1 MQYEIKKGKEFRQ
14 SIVTIN
20 EYDDDNY
27 CDIFATKLKFTDEV
41 APKGIELTD
50 LSNDGDGSVVGW
62 IDGDTYKVSTQE
74 KGQKVIFNEDC
85 KSMFGMFEHEDFGE
99 IQRIFKEIDFAMI
112 DTSNVKD
119 MSEMF
124 HNCFDLKELNLSGF
138 NTSQVKYMN
147 EMFDC
152 CGNLRE
158 LDLSHFNTSN
168 VEDMNRM
175 FAWCE
180 RLTNLDLSGFDTS
193 NVKNMMGMF
202 LACEKMQKLNLSSF
216 DTSKV
221 TDMGNLFWR
230 CYGLESL
237 DLSSFDTSQVKY
249 MNGMFSSCFY
259 LKELDLIHFDTS
271 NVKDMSEM
279 FAWCGNLKDKQL
291 NNIYEEWL
299 ENQQNQVH
307 SNINPKNLKI
317 SKGKEMQKDK
327 GIDKE

>member
-138 NTSQVKYMN
+138 DTSQVYWSM
-147 EMFDC
+147 
-152 CGNLRE
+152 
-158 LDLSHFNTSN
+158 S
-168 VEDMNRM
+168 RM
-175 FAWCE
+175 FANCE
-180 RLTNLDLSGFDTS
+180 N
-193 NVKNMMGMF
+193 
-202 LACEKMQKLNLSSF
+202 
-216 DTSKV
+216 
-221 TDMGNLFWR
+221 
-230 CYGLESL
+230 LESL
-237 DLSSFDTSQVKY
+237 DLSSFDTTNY
-249 MNGMFSSCFY
+249 TRRH
-259 LKELDLIHFDTS
+259 E
-271 NVKDMSEM
+271 
-279 FAWCGNLKDKQL
+279 
-291 NNIYEEWL
+291 
-299 ENQQNQVH
+299 
-307 SNINPKNLKI
+307 
-317 SKGKEMQKDK
+317 
-327 GIDKE
+327 

>member
-1 MQYEIKKGKEFRQ
+1 MKYEMIKGEEFRQ

-99 IQRIFKEIDFAMI
+99 IQRMFKEIDFAMI

-138 NTSQVKYMN
+138 NTSKVEDMSRMFDRCRKLKELDLSNFDTSQVKYMN
-147 EMFDC
+147 EMFDW

-158 LDLSHFNTSN
+158 LDLSHFDTSN

-180 RLTNLDLSGFDTS
+180 RLTNLDLS
-193 NVKNMMGMF
+193 N
-202 LACEKMQKLNLSSF
+202 
-216 DTSKV
+216 
-221 TDMGNLFWR
+221 
-230 CYGLESL
+230 
-237 DLSSFDTSQVKY
+237 FDTSQVKWKICKR
-249 MNGMFSSCFY
+249 CFQ
-259 LKELDLIHFDTS
+259 D
-271 NVKDMSEM
+271 VK
-279 FAWCGNLKDKQL
+279 
-291 NNIYEEWL
+291 I
-299 ENQQNQVH
+299 
-307 SNINPKNLKI
+307 
-317 SKGKEMQKDK
+317 
-327 GIDKE
+327 